1 MSSQAT
7 RSSHACQSFV
17 ANAGNACQEIR
28 IAARMGEQPHVTN
41 QRQRASNE
49 AMAHPWTKWLGSVV
63 LLKKC

>member
-28 IAARMGEQPHVTN
+28 IAARMGEQPHATN

-49 AMAHPWTKWLGSVV
+49 AMAHP
-63 LLKKC
+63 